1 MGIIVG
7 IVEAKYTESKM
18 DELVISFDNNEVTYP
33 RNEWN
38 QITLAYCCSIHK
50 SQGSEFNMVI
60 LPMVRQYSRM
70 LQRNLLYT
78 AVTRSKE
85 RLILLGEVEAFQTCV
100 THVSA
105 NRQTTLAKRI
115 LEHDQMT
122 DMMYLK
128 VQQYEDAMY
137 SEDSHAEVESKPL
150 RTAKE
155 KTTENQVAPGQ
166 LSQSPVSEPII
177 KVKESTSEVMDLFAV
192 EETQVIDYVTVTD
205 TPKKTIVE
213 EKIPDLAESSTN
225 DLATVKEQAALPEYL
240 TAAVIQSGQIDPM
253 IGMENISPY
262 DFMK

>member
-1 MGIIVG
+1 
-7 IVEAKYTESKM
+7 M
-18 DELVISFDNNEVTYP
+18 DELVIAFDSNEVTYP

-137 SEDSHAEVESKPL
+137 SEDAHEAVEVKPIRTVKDKIAKNQGKAGQTPFESPD
-150 RTAKE
+150 
-155 KTTENQVAPGQ
+155 
-166 LSQSPVSEPII
+166 SEPII
-177 KVKESTSEVMDLFAV
+177 KVKESASEVMDLFAV
-192 EETQVIDYVTVTD
+192 EESQGIDYATVTD
-205 TPKKTIVE
+205 SSKKSVVNEGTMA
-213 EKIPDLAESSTN
+213 LAEVTKTDSGSFG
-225 DLATVKEQAALPEYL
+225 VEQAALPEYL
-240 TAAVIQSGQIDPM
+240 TAAVIQNGQIDPM

>member
-1 MGIIVG
+1 MFLMAIWGLLSVLL
-7 IVEAKYTESKM
+7 KQNM
-18 DELVISFDNNEVTYP
+18 PFDSNEVTYP

-137 SEDSHAEVESKPL
+137 SEDAHEAVEVKPIRTVKDKIAKNQGKAGQTPFESPD
-150 RTAKE
+150 
-155 KTTENQVAPGQ
+155 
-166 LSQSPVSEPII
+166 SEPIL
-177 KVKESTSEVMDLFAV
+177 KVKESASEVMDLFAV
-192 EETQVIDYVTVTD
+192 EETQGIDYETVTD
-205 TPKKTIVE
+205 AAEKSIVE
-213 EKIPDLAESSTN
+213 EKAADLAQSSTN

-240 TAAVIQSGQIDPM
+240 TAAVIQNGQIDPM

>member
-1 MGIIVG
+1 
-7 IVEAKYTESKM
+7 M
-18 DELVISFDNNEVTYP
+18 DELVIAFDSNEVTYP

-137 SEDSHAEVESKPL
+137 SDDATSKVESKSL
-150 RTAKE
+150 RTVKAHVTE
-155 KTTENQVAPGQ
+155 KQGAPGQ
-166 LSQSPVSEPII
+166 LSQSPDSEPII
-177 KVKESTSEVMDLFAV
+177 KVKESASEVMDLFAV
-192 EETQVIDYVTVTD
+192 EETQGIHYETETD
-205 TPKKTIVE
+205 AAKKSIVE
-213 EKIPDLAESSTN
+213 EKAADVAESSTN
-225 DLATVKEQAALPEYL
+225 DLATVKEQATLPEYL

-262 DFMK
+262 DFLK